1 MTDPLTNLHCINSS
15 LTALR
20 TMLALPREEWDHQAY
35 LRAHAHLS
43 VVRDNAKE
51 LAEWCKYKD
60 FMKKAT
66 T

>member
-1 MTDPLTNLHCINSS
+1 MTDPLTNLYCVSRS
-15 LTALR
+15 LEVLR
-20 TMLALPREEWDHQAY
+20 EMLEIPRDQWDDGTF